1 MKAYL
6 HIGTEKTGSTTIQDF
21 INNNHKILQEQVYIP
36 HSLGYNHWPLAV
48 LAYDDNKIDSFKIT
62 NNLLDKEEFNKYKTT
77 LFNNLKLELEGK
89 TNILFTSELI
99 HSRLNTKEEIQKLK
113 KILIQLGINKFK
125 IIVYLREQG
134 DLINS
139 LFSEAIKWSEI
150 NEDFDFTL
158 KDNYK
163 LEYEEG
169 YKKNITHFQFICDHK
184 NTIQNWQDVFGQEN
198 IAATIFDKKYFKDND
213 LITDFLDK
221 INIKNNNAFI
231 KNKNSNKS
239 LDIYGVDLLLYIN
252 KQIPLFTNFKQNH
265 LRGDILKF
273 INKYFTNKNHSYK
286 LSNQIINNV
295 REYYKK
301 DNEYL
306 ENIYFNNNQKFIY
319 KNITSTE
326 NKTLD
331 TNIKEC
337 IFDIISSKNKVIL
350 DLKKDIKWLKNY
362 KQNNLMNDIDLIIDS
377 TKAYKLGKYMKDLK
391 NNKLNIIAILKFIFC
406 FIFYKE
412 QKITIKLIKEISQ
425 DNLKLST
432 KYKDY
437 IQGMKIIKKQ
447 GQNL

>member
-21 INNNHKILQEQVYIP
+21 INNNHKILQEQIYIP

>member
-113 KILIQLGINKFK
+113 KILVQLGINKFK

>member
-77 LFNNLKLELEGK
+77 LFNNLKLELKGK

>member
-273 INKYFTNKNHSYK
+273 INKYFT
-286 LSNQIINNV
+286 
-295 REYYKK
+295 
-301 DNEYL
+301 
-306 ENIYFNNNQKFIY
+306 
-319 KNITSTE
+319 
-326 NKTLD
+326 
-331 TNIKEC
+331 
-337 IFDIISSKNKVIL
+337 
-350 DLKKDIKWLKNY
+350 
-362 KQNNLMNDIDLIIDS
+362 
-377 TKAYKLGKYMKDLK
+377 
-391 NNKLNIIAILKFIFC
+391 
-406 FIFYKE
+406 
-412 QKITIKLIKEISQ
+412 
-425 DNLKLST
+425 
-432 KYKDY
+432 
-437 IQGMKIIKKQ
+437 
-447 GQNL
+447 